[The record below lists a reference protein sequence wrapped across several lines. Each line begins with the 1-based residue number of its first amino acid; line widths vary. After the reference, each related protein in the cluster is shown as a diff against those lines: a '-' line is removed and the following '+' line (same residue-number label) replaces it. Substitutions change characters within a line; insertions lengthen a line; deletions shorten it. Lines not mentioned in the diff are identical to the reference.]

1 VATIEDTRRQLY
13 QAEKLSAVGQLAA
26 GVAHEINNPLGFI
39 LSNLATAR
47 GYLRHFNR
55 LAGLIGQ
62 SDAAALKDYWQAHG
76 LDHALRDF
84 TDLIEESAEGAGRM
98 ARIVADL
105 KAFSSVDA
113 AGEVMA
119 DLNAHLSTVAGMA
132 RTRLPAGAALTLDLA
147 PLPRLR
153 CHAGRLNQ
161 AFLNLLLNAAQAVGA
176 DGEVRITSMET
187 PAGIAITIRD
197 NGAGIPAEVQA
208 RVFEPFFTT
217 REVGAGTG
225 LGLTVARDIVLAHG
239 GSIALQSEPGR
250 GTRAEIILPAGAP
263 S

>member
-1 VATIEDTRRQLY
+1 
-13 QAEKLSAVGQLAA
+13 
-26 GVAHEINNPLGFI
+26 
-39 LSNLATAR
+39 
-47 GYLRHFNR
+47 
-55 LAGLIGQ
+55 
-62 SDAAALKDYWQAHG
+62 
-76 LDHALRDF
+76 
-84 TDLIEESAEGAGRM
+84 
-98 ARIVADL
+98 
-105 KAFSSVDA
+105 
-113 AGEVMA
+113 
-119 DLNAHLSTVAGMA
+119 MA